1 MGNTFEQSADA
12 QKIFQSMDYYAKYP
26 NFRLFNGKKVYELH
40 ESVRR
45 FLQTNQRS
53 VQDQQNLHGNFIWKM
68 KRYYG
73 TPFQKEAVALINANI
88 RELNLCDKDKLGY
101 LNYLLSTK
109 VYPRFHNSFF
119 QKLAEVDFSKQN
131 SKLQAQHVFYKMKT
145 LLAKKRKNKSE
156 YADIFKKFEPFFQN
170 LAEQS
175 NPVSYKMIGEY
186 AELYFDAAMH
196 CEYKEV
202 SMKPLISLMQHT
214 TAIQA
219 KNMPKLFDDMQVV
232 SSVPQIDKKAA
243 YVLLKAYNDF
253 AYKHEKQLRSNLSF
267 HHAVTSMFCDVVQ
280 NFDYSAND
288 VKNLRKALG
297 SRHGAGNMQAR
308 LYEAGLII
316 QRAYNQSH
324 SRGVSVRNR
333 TVQAALKDG
342 GRWD

>member
-1 MGNTFEQSADA
+1 MENTFEQSADA

-26 NFRLFNGKKVYELH
+26 NFRLFSGKKVYELH
-40 ESVRR
+40 EAVRR
-45 FLQTNQRS
+45 FLQTNSKS
-53 VQDQQNLHGNFIWKM
+53 VEYQQNLHGNFIWKM
-68 KRYYG
+68 KKYYG

-131 SKLQAQHVFYKMKT
+131 TKLQAQHVFYKMKT
-145 LLAKKRKNKSE
+145 LLAKKSKNKPE
-156 YADIFKKFEPFFQN
+156 YAEIFQKFEPFLQN
-170 LAEQS
+170 LAEQA
-175 NPVSYKMIGEY
+175 NPVSYKMLGEY

-196 CEYKEV
+196 SEYKEV
-202 SMKPLISLMQHT
+202 SMKPLVALMQHT
-214 TAIQA
+214 TAMQA
-219 KNMPKLFDDMQVV
+219 QNMPQLFDEVKV
-232 SSVPQIDKKAA
+232 ASASPQIDKKAA
-243 YVLLKAYNDF
+243 SILLKAYNDF
-253 AYKHEKQLRSNLSF
+253 ANKHEKQLRSNLSF

-280 NFDYSAND
+280 NFDYSPND

-297 SRHGAGNMQAR
+297 SRYGAGFMQAR
-308 LYEAGLII
+308 LYETGLII

-324 SRGVSVRNR
+324 SRGVSGRNK
-333 TVQAALKDG
+333 TIQAAFRDG